1 MRLLFLSILYAAASL
16 GAQELLLLDEIM
28 SKEDQK
34 KTGVIDLK
42 PNQKIALE
50 NWLNKNCQCTG
61 QAKSAKTEALFLAIN
76 VEGGKKI
83 QLSDGSLWEIDPR
96 DYSISATW
104 LSPMP
109 IKLAP
114 SYNRNFPMLL
124 VNKNTG
130 VSVKARRSEATEAPP
145 QTEQSNE

>member
-1 MRLLFLSILYAAASL
+1 MRLLFLSIFCVAASL
-16 GAQELLLLDEIM
+16 GAQELLLLDEVM

-50 NWLNKNCQCTG
+50 NWINKNCPCAG
-61 QAKSAKTEALFLAIN
+61 QAKSEKAEALFLAIN

-96 DYSISATW
+96 DYSVSSTW

-109 IKLAP
+109 IKLTP
-114 SYNRNFPMLL
+114 SYNRSFPTLL

-130 VSVKARRSEATEAPP
+130 VSVKARRAEIPLPEESQQPEE
-145 QTEQSNE
+145 

>member
-1 MRLLFLSILYAAASL
+1 MRSIFLTLLCLSASL
-16 GAQELLLLDEIM
+16 SAQELLLLDEVM

-34 KTGVIDLK
+34 KTGVENLK

-50 NWLNKNCQCTG
+50 NWINKNCQCAG
-61 QAKSAKTEALFLAIN
+61 QKSEKTEALFLAIN

-96 DYSISATW
+96 DYPVSATW

-114 SYNRNFPMLL
+114 SYNRNYPTLL

-130 VSVKARRSEATEAPP
+130 VSIKAKRAESMP
-145 QTEQSNE
+145 QAEEES

>member
-1 MRLLFLSILYAAASL
+1 MRLLFLSILCGAASVC
-16 GAQELLLLDEIM
+16 AQELMLLDEIM

-50 NWLNKNCQCTG
+50 NWLNKNCQCAG
-61 QAKSAKTEALFLAIN
+61 QAKNEKPEALFLAIN

-96 DYSISATW
+96 DYSVSATW

-114 SYNRNFPMLL
+114 SYNRNFPTLL

-130 VSVKARRSEATEAPP
+130 VSVKARRAAPTEMPP
-145 QTEQSNE
+145 SAEQP